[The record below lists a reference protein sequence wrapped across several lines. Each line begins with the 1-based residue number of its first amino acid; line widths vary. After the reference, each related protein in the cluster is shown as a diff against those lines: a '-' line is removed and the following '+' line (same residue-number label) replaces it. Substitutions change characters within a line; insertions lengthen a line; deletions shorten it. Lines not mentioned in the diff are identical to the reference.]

1 MGFSPPKVEFQ
12 DGFSQNLNHRFSL
25 NYKSLILHPENRDT
39 NMKRIGEYRK
49 LLGVDQYATLKD
61 LKTVYRNTM
70 KDAHPDKFVNNEAGK
85 ADAEEK
91 SKSVIEAYHFLV
103 SINPETQEKYK
114 EEYTET
120 ITQSII
126 QDFYLEKSILKI
138 QHFNGKMYEYIGVP
152 RNTYIKMV
160 NADSPSRFARRH
172 IYGNFIYRKS
182 GEVMAD

>member
-12 DGFSQNLNHRFSL
+12 DGFSQNLNHRFSF

-49 LLGVDQYATLKD
+49 LLGVDQSATLKD

-70 KDAHPDKFVNNEAGK
+70 KDAHPDKFVNDEAGK

-182 GEVMAD
+182 GEVMAE

>member
-1 MGFSPPKVEFQ
+1 
-12 DGFSQNLNHRFSL
+12 
-25 NYKSLILHPENRDT
+25 
-39 NMKRIGEYRK
+39 MKKLGEYRK
-49 LLGVDQYATLKD
+49 LLEVDKNVTLKE
-61 LKTVYRNTM
+61 LKTIYRNVM
-70 KDAHPDKFVNNEAGK
+70 KDTHPDKFINNEAGK
-85 ADAEEK
+85 VEAEEK

-120 ITQSII
+120 TTTSNI
-126 QDFYLEKSILKI
+126 QDFYLEKSILTV
-138 QHFNGKMYEYIGVP
+138 QHLNGNIYEYLGVP

-172 IYGNFIYRKS
+172 IYGSFVYRKA

>member
-1 MGFSPPKVEFQ
+1 
-12 DGFSQNLNHRFSL
+12 
-25 NYKSLILHPENRDT
+25 
-39 NMKRIGEYRK
+39 MKKLGEYRK
-49 LLGVDQYATLKD
+49 LLEVDKNVTLRE
-61 LKTVYRNTM
+61 LKTIYRNTM
-70 KDAHPDKFVNNEAGK
+70 KDTHPDKFINDEAGK
-85 ADAEEK
+85 LEAEEK

-120 ITQSII
+120 TTTSNI
-126 QDFYLEKSILKI
+126 QDFYLEKSILTI
-138 QHFNGKMYEYIGVP
+138 QHLNGNIYEYLGVP

-172 IYGNFIYRKS
+172 IYGSFVFRKA

>member
-1 MGFSPPKVEFQ
+1 
-12 DGFSQNLNHRFSL
+12 
-25 NYKSLILHPENRDT
+25 
-39 NMKRIGEYRK
+39 MKKIGEYRK
-49 LLGVDQYATLKD
+49 LLEVDKNVTLRE
-61 LKTVYRNTM
+61 LKTIYRNTM
-70 KDAHPDKFVNNEAGK
+70 KDTHPDKFINDEAGK
-85 ADAEEK
+85 LEAEEK

-120 ITQSII
+120 TTTSNI
-126 QDFYLEKSILKI
+126 QDFYLEKSILTI
-138 QHFNGKMYEYIGVP
+138 QHLNGNIYEYLGVP

-172 IYGNFIYRKS
+172 IYGSFVYRKA

>member
-1 MGFSPPKVEFQ
+1 
-12 DGFSQNLNHRFSL
+12 
-25 NYKSLILHPENRDT
+25 
-39 NMKRIGEYRK
+39 MKKLGEYRK
-49 LLGVDQYATLKD
+49 LLEVEKNVTLKE
-61 LKTVYRNTM
+61 LKTIYRNTM
-70 KDAHPDKFVNNEAGK
+70 KDTHPDKFINDEAGK
-85 ADAEEK
+85 LEAEEK

-120 ITQSII
+120 TTTSNI
-126 QDFYLEKSILKI
+126 QDFYLEKSILTI
-138 QHFNGKMYEYIGVP
+138 QHLNGNIYEYLGVP

-172 IYGNFIYRKS
+172 IYGSFVYRKA

>member
-1 MGFSPPKVEFQ
+1 
-12 DGFSQNLNHRFSL
+12 
-25 NYKSLILHPENRDT
+25 
-39 NMKRIGEYRK
+39 MKRIGEHRK
-49 LLGVDQYATLKD
+49 LLGVDKTATLKD

-70 KDAHPDKFVNNEAGK
+70 KEAHPDKFVNDEAGK
-85 ADAEEK
+85 LDAEEQ
-91 SKSVIEAYHFLV
+91 SKTVIEAYHFLV

-120 ITQSII
+120 IAKSII
-126 QDFYLEKSILKI
+126 QDFYHEKSILKV

-172 IYGNFIYRKS
+172 IYGNYTFRKS
-182 GEVMAD
+182 GEVMVD

>member
-1 MGFSPPKVEFQ
+1 
-12 DGFSQNLNHRFSL
+12 
-25 NYKSLILHPENRDT
+25 
-39 NMKRIGEYRK
+39 MKKLGEYRK
-49 LLGVDQYATLKD
+49 LLEVDKNVTLKE
-61 LKTVYRNTM
+61 LKTIYRNTM
-70 KDAHPDKFVNNEAGK
+70 KDTHPDKFINDEAGK
-85 ADAEEK
+85 LEAEEK

-120 ITQSII
+120 TTTSNI
-126 QDFYLEKSILKI
+126 QDFYLEKSTLTI
-138 QHFNGKMYEYIGVP
+138 QHLNGNIYEYLGVP

-172 IYGNFIYRKS
+172 IYGSFVYRKA